1 MGGGRGVGH
10 NRQLRRMQGGK
21 VTLYCNFYEY
31 KLLYTKNTTLLFQE
45 TLPKPKV
52 SIVYQDSLNF
62 IYKLKDMYMYQYI
75 FKKQQLSASHKYIGY
90 TLEMYPISSSRIIW
104 FRYNGN
110 GVTGISFGGIFGIR
124 IIRNGKV
131 QFIR

>member
-31 KLLYTKNTTLLFQE
+31 KLLYPKNTTLLFQE

-52 SIVYQDSLNF
+52 SIVY
-62 IYKLKDMYMYQYI
+62 
-75 FKKQQLSASHKYIGY
+75 
-90 TLEMYPISSSRIIW
+90 
-104 FRYNGN
+104 
-110 GVTGISFGGIFGIR
+110 
-124 IIRNGKV
+124 
-131 QFIR
+131 